1 MALLARVSKMLNA
14 SHDVEELLTHMMDAV
29 LESLN
34 AQRGFVILGKGE
46 RRKIAVTRARDRQSL
61 AEFSYSRT
69 VVDAVFKAGEA
80 VLSTDA
86 GTDQRFAGSES
97 LHGQKIRSV
106 LCAPLRSKGQIIGAI
121 YLDTLLTAGLFQA
134 TDGELLEILCD
145 MSVTALERAHY
156 IQRTLDAEAKQR
168 QHLKEVILSATGGK
182 LKVFER
188 NELDRYLETFTPVNH
203 IPLVEPEDVGV
214 ARRSAEALF
223 ADQLGENRMHD
234 LVLCISEGATNVVRH
249 GQGGSMSLGTVD
261 GRAVAYFADHGP
273 GIDPES
279 LPKATL
285 MRGFSTKVSMGFG
298 FSVLLQLLDGI
309 VLHSGKDGTHLI
321 LELSLEPGRSF
332 EEELLDQLAERLG

>member
-14 SHDVEELLTHMMDAV
+14 SHEVEELMTSMMDVV
-29 LESLN
+29 LQSMN
-34 AQRGFVILGKGE
+34 AQRGFVIVGRGG
-46 RRKIAVTRARDRQSL
+46 RRKLAVTRDGQKL

-69 VVDAVFKAGEA
+69 VVDTVFETGDS

-86 GTDQRFAGSES
+86 GTDSRFTGSES

-106 LCAPLRSKGQIIGAI
+106 LCSPLRSKGQVIGAI
-121 YLDTLLTAGLFQA
+121 YLDNLLTAGLFQSNDA
-134 TDGELLEILCD
+134 ELLEILCD
-145 MSVTALERAHY
+145 MAVTALERAHY
-156 IQRTLDAEAKQR
+156 VQRTLEAEAKQR
-168 QHLKEVILSATGGK
+168 QHLKDVISSATGGK
-182 LKVFER
+182 LRVFDKT
-188 NELDRYLETFTPVNH
+188 ELDLYLAAFTPVNEV
-203 IPLVEPEDVGV
+203 PLREPEDVGV

-223 ADQLGENRMHD
+223 SEQLGENRTND

-249 GQGGSMSLGTVD
+249 GNGGSMSLGTVN

-321 LELSLEPGRSF
+321 LELSIEPGRSF
-332 EEELLDQLAERLG
+332 EEELLEQLEQRLG